1 MLDDLR
7 NSASEF
13 IEEEEP
19 ASPPQPLPRPPRQ
32 SEPFL
37 GMTAPQRFVLVLMIF
52 LMVMVLGVFFLF
64 ATDSIFL
71 PFF

>member
-13 IEEEEP
+13 VEEEP
-19 ASPPQPLPRPPRQ
+19 GVLEIKPQR
-32 SEPFL
+32 SAEPFL
-37 GMTAPQRFVLVLMIF
+37 GMTAGQRFVLVLMIF
-52 LMVMVLGVFFLF
+52 LMLVVLGFLFLF
-64 ATDSIFL
+64 ATDSIYL

>member
-13 IEEEEP
+13 IEEEQPTPEP
-19 ASPPQPLPRPPRQ
+19 TSQRR
-32 SEPFL
+32 SELFL
-37 GMTAPQRFVLVLMIF
+37 GMTAAQRFVVVLMIF
-52 LMVMVLGVFFLF
+52 LMIVVLGFLFLF
-64 ATDSIFL
+64 ATDSIYL

>member
-13 IEEEEP
+13 IEDEP
-19 ASPPQPLPRPPRQ
+19 IVPEPKPKRR

-37 GMTAPQRFVLVLMIF
+37 GMTAGQRFVLVLMIF
-52 LMVMVLGVFFLF
+52 MMIVVLGLFFLF
-64 ATDSIFL
+64 ATDSIYL

>member
-13 IEEEEP
+13 IEDEP
-19 ASPPQPLPRPPRQ
+19 IVPEPRPQRRA
-32 SEPFL
+32 EPFL
-37 GMTAPQRFVLVLMIF
+37 GMTAGQRFMLVLMIF
-52 LMVMVLGVFFLF
+52 LMIIVLGLIFLF
-64 ATDSIFL
+64 VTDSIYL